1 MIGFRRYFV
10 FVFKRFTRGC
20 IIKIENK
27 KHNFKFRSPVP
38 NHMLWRG
45 SYSQFSVMA
54 GCVSYLC
61 WAECR
66 RFLQSLAPPMP
77 RAGFDEI
84 YGVHMYVRIY
94 IVLRIFSYIPTSYVY
109 WRHLV
114 IYIERLWYGIA
125 CLFQL
130 YSLWLLYY
138 NLILT
143 ISIHTYIHCVR
154 VYVEA
159 SSSKPRTSFWRG
171 YVIVCQTFD
180 SRHHSRLPVASHAPP
195 RWRHPSKGFILDR
208 NSTSGKI

>member
-1 MIGFRRYFV
+1 M
-10 FVFKRFTRGC
+10 RFLSLLGR
-20 IIKIENK
+20 
-27 KHNFKFRSPVP
+27 VP
-38 NHMLWRG
+38 TFFAKSRPSHAEGWVRWNLWGTHVR
-45 SYSQFSVMA
+45 
-54 GCVSYLC
+54 SYLYSFKGF
-61 WAECR
+61 
-66 RFLQSLAPPMP
+66 FLHFYFL
-77 RAGFDEI
+77 
-84 YGVHMYVRIY
+84 YV
-94 IVLRIFSYIPTSYVY
+94 LTTSGDLY
-109 WRHLV
+109 RTS
-114 IYIERLWYGIA
+114 GIA
-125 CLFQL
+125 YLFIL

-143 ISIHTYIHCVR
+143 ISIHTYVHCVR

>member
-94 IVLRIFSYIPTSYVY
+94 IVLRVFSYISTSYMY

-114 IYIERLWYGIA
+114 IYIERLWYGLA
-125 CLFQL
+125 YLFQL

-138 NLILT
+138 NLILA
-143 ISIHTYIHCVR
+143 ISIHLHSLC
-154 VYVEA
+154 
-159 SSSKPRTSFWRG
+159 
-171 YVIVCQTFD
+171 
-180 SRHHSRLPVASHAPP
+180 SRLCWSKLLKATHKFLTRVRHRMSDVWQPTPLSPP
-195 RWRHPSKGFILDR
+195 CRLPRPSEV
-208 NSTSGKI
+208 TSPIKRIHSG